1 MAMRDTGHPSA
12 ASGATLA
19 RSTASLSVFIAEGYH
34 PMPTYRVG
42 GFGALVHALAA
53 HQAARDKRVRDAVE
67 RTAKAGVGV
76 VKRHAPV
83 AFGEL
88 RESTHARGTTIVV
101 DAPYAADVELGSR
114 PHTPA
119 LGPLIRWV
127 KLRAAQGL
135 LSERERGRLPGPTTR
150 AHAESVSGA
159 LAGLESGG
167 ALDVDAPIRIAKA
180 IQHAISLRGTK
191 PTFFARSSLPEIRTL
206 LHTFLH
212 EALR

>member
-1 MAMRDTGHPSA
+1 MTTHRVPSF
-12 ASGATLA
+12 
-19 RSTASLSVFIAEGYH
+19 R
-34 PMPTYRVG
+34 
-42 GFGALVHALAA
+42 ALVVALTTD
-53 HQAARDKRVRDAVE
+53 QNARQRRVRAAVE

-88 RESTHARGTTIVV
+88 RESTHAEGTTIVV
-101 DAPYAADVELGSR
+101 DAPYAAEVEVGSR

-119 LGPLIRWV
+119 LGPLLRWV

-135 LSERERGRLPGPTTR
+135 LSERERGRLPGTTTR
-150 AHAESVSGA
+150 EHAESVAGA
-159 LAGLESGG
+159 LAGLEQGG
-167 ALDVDAPIRIAKA
+167 ALDIDAPLRIAKA

-191 PTFFARSSLPEIRTL
+191 PTFFARSSLPEIRAL
-206 LHTFLH
+206 LNTFVH

>member
-1 MAMRDTGHPSA
+1 MTTH
-12 ASGATLA
+12 
-19 RSTASLSVFIAEGYH
+19 
-34 PMPTYRVG
+34 RVTS
-42 GFGALVHALAA
+42 FRALVAALT
-53 HQAARDKRVRDAVE
+53 HDQSARDKRVRSAVE
-67 RTAKAGVGV
+67 RTAKAGVSV

-88 RESTHARGTTIVV
+88 RGSTHARGTSIVV

-119 LGPLIRWV
+119 LGPLVRWV

-135 LSERERGRLPGPTTR
+135 LSDRERGRLPGRTTR
-150 AHAESVSGA
+150 EHAESVAGA

-167 ALDVDAPIRIAKA
+167 ALDVDAPIRIARA
-180 IQHAISLRGTK
+180 IQHAISLHGTK
-191 PTFFARSSLPEIRTL
+191 PTFFARSSLPEIRAL
-206 LHTFLH
+206 LNTFVH